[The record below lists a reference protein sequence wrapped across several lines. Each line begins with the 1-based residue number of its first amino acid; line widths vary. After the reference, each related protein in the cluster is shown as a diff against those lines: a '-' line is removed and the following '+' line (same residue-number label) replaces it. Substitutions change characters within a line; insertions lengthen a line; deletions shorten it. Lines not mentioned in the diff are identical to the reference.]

1 MNSIQRGAFTLY
13 RYLIVLFAGA
23 CVVQIFLAGRGVF
36 GIRPSG
42 RSGQSVGTFFDHQK
56 SLDPHRVL
64 GEIIGLVA
72 VIMLVAALVAWRDRG
87 LIAWTLGLAVAAEL
101 LQHLFATPSHPWV
114 AGLHAL
120 SGVSILGSGVW
131 PAYDAWRGARREVP
145 AAAPAVAPA

>member
-1 MNSIQRGAFTLY
+1 MNTIQRGAFTLY

-36 GIRPSG
+36 GIRPASS
-42 RSGQSVGTFFDHQK
+42 SGQSVGSFFDHQK

-72 VIMLVAALVAWRDRG
+72 VVMLVAALVVWRDRR
-87 LIAWTLGLAVAAEL
+87 LIGWTLGLALATEI
-101 LQHLFATPSHPWV
+101 LQHAFALPDHPWV

-120 SGVSILGSGVW
+120 SGVSILGTGLW
-131 PAYDAWRGARREVP
+131 LAHDAWRGARREVP
-145 AAAPAVAPA
+145 HAAPAVMPA

>member
-1 MNSIQRGAFTLY
+1 MSSLQRGAFTLY

-42 RSGQSVGTFFDHQK
+42 TAKSVNDFFDNQK

-72 VIMLVAALVAWRDRG
+72 IIMLIAALVAWRDRR
-87 LIAWTLGLAVAAEL
+87 LIGWTFGLALATEI
-101 LQHLFATPSHPWV
+101 LQHAFAVPDHPWV

-120 SGVSILGSGVW
+120 SGVCILGTGAW
-131 PAYDAWRGARREVP
+131 LTYDAWRGARREAPVAAP
-145 AAAPAVAPA
+145 AAAPA